1 MAGPSGRASRDFQF
15 DVALPRP
22 SLPGMR
28 ILFAC
33 LIGLALFGAPPVAD
47 ADAAHP
53 TPQAVA
59 PGGNPELSAPR
70 TRAERLDALF
80 ASLKRERNEKAAERI
95 AARIWQEWNNSG
107 SATVDLMMQWSQ
119 EAMEKKNYDVALD
132 FLDQIVTLSPDYAEG
147 WNRRATVHFMRRSF
161 GKSMADIERTLE
173 LEPRHFGA
181 LSGLAQIMKDTERKQ
196 LAREAYQRVL
206 DIYPMLRSAQNEV
219 STLSEELT
227 GEGI

>member
-1 MAGPSGRASRDFQF
+1 M
-15 DVALPRP
+15 
-22 SLPGMR
+22 
-28 ILFAC
+28 
-33 LIGLALFGAPPVAD
+33 GLALTCASTALAAEAATPPPSVT
-47 ADAAHP
+47 
-53 TPQAVA
+53 TPDIRT
-59 PGGNPELSAPR
+59 ELSAPK

-95 AARIWQEWNNSG
+95 AGRIWQEWNNSG

-119 EAMEKKNYDVALD
+119 QAIEKKKFDVALD
-132 FLDQIVTLSPDYAEG
+132 FLDQVVTLQPDYAEG
-147 WNRRATVHFMRRSF
+147 WNRRATVHFMMHAF

-181 LSGLAQIMKDTERKQ
+181 LSGMAQIMKDTQRKQ

-219 STLSEELT
+219 ATLSEELT

>member
-1 MAGPSGRASRDFQF
+1 
-15 DVALPRP
+15 
-22 SLPGMR
+22 MR
-28 ILFAC
+28 YLAAC
-33 LIGLALFGAPPVAD
+33 LAGLVLTCATPALAAEAATPAPSAT
-47 ADAAHP
+47 
-53 TPQAVA
+53 TPDTR
-59 PGGNPELSAPR
+59 PELSAPK

-119 EAMEKKNYDVALD
+119 QAIEKKKFDVALD
-132 FLDQIVTLSPDYAEG
+132 FLDQVVTLQPDYAEG
-147 WNRRATVHFMRRSF
+147 WNRRATVHFMMHAF

-181 LSGLAQIMKDTERKQ
+181 LSGMAQIMKDTERKQ

-219 STLSEELT
+219 ATLSEELT